1 MIRKAKLSNFSKVL
15 IKKKLNNDKYKNV
28 KKRTIFIHLPETGQ
42 LRKSR
47 DSGESE
53 IAVKTNQNRV
63 SNCLKAFEEYR
74 IQKRGNRIKERGIWW
89 PTSAIENFDFVFYN
103 YILF

>member
-1 MIRKAKLSNFSKVL
+1 MIRKAKLSNFSKDL
-15 IKKKLNNDKYKNV
+15 IERKLNKDKYKNV
-28 KKRTIFIHLPETGQ
+28 KKRTLFIHLPGTGQ

-63 SNCLKAFEEYR
+63 SNYLKAFEEYR
-74 IQKRGNRIKERGIWW
+74 IQKRGNRIKERW
-89 PTSAIENFDFVFYN
+89 
-103 YILF
+103 